1 MFNSTISLFKKD
13 LLIEF
18 RNKYVIGGI
27 ALYVLSSVMVIY
39 FSLNYNDSIK
49 ELNPVIWGIL
59 FWLIILFSSIN
70 AIANGFFREPEGR
83 TYYYYYLTSPQAI
96 ILSKMLYNFIF
107 TLVLISLAFIVFTL
121 MIGNPV
127 NNLPL
132 FLTTAMLGG
141 TGYSLLFTLMG
152 AIASRAGNNA
162 TLVAVLGFPII
173 IPLLIFITKLTA
185 ASIGST
191 EFGAEAFKNI
201 GLLAA
206 FDVMQLLL
214 AYVLFPYIWRD

>member
-1 MFNSTISLFKKD
+1 MLNSTISLFKKD

-49 ELNPVIWGIL
+49 ELSPVIWGIL
-59 FWLIILFSSIN
+59 FWLIVLFSSIN

-107 TLVLISLAFIVFTL
+107 TILLISLAFIVFAL

-185 ASIGST
+185 ASIGSA